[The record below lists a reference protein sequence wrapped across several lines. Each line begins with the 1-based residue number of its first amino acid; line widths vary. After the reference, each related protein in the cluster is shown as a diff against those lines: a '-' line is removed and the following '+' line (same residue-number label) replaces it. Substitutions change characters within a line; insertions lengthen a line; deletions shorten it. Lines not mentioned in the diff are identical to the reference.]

1 MDELDKSLIKLLQRD
16 ARMPFTQIGKELE
29 QPDTTIHF
37 RTRKLREN
45 NIVTRFS
52 ALVRPEA
59 VGFTSAAIFTI
70 EVGGHI
76 LPDISKD
83 RAVTFAEEL
92 AEDEQYLWIAVDR
105 EPMRIHAMAMG
116 ETDEDLEA
124 RAEQLKKSPDI
135 VNVTVLP
142 VGKVVKGW
150 EISGWPQ

>member
-1 MDELDKSLIKLLQRD
+1 MDELDKSLIRMLQRD

-59 VGFTSAAIFTI
+59 VGFTTAAIFTI

-76 LPDISKD
+76 LADISKD

-92 AEDEQYLWIAVDR
+92 AGDEQYLRIAVDR
-105 EPMRIHAMAMG
+105 EPMRIHALAMG
-116 ETDEDLEA
+116 ETDED
-124 RAEQLKKSPDI
+124 RI
-135 VNVTVLP
+135 
-142 VGKVVKGW
+142 GKRGNG
-150 EISGWPQ
+150 EGAQ